1 MANILSD
8 LTSTITTALSSLP
21 SPVEI
26 QDAERMQLLSAI
38 SRLQEALETP
48 AMAVQRMGLSYY
60 HTSVIRVAQGMGIFN
75 AFVESG
81 GAEMTAQELSSKTKG
96 DETLLKRVMRVL
108 CAHRVY
114 EATAAGTYRP
124 LPPAMA
130 LTSGSA
136 RQLDKASVC
145 TILNSVGNGTHFDF
159 RHTAMQVSAKLF
171 EYFENRG
178 YRSPEDAYDGPFQF
192 AYGTSEHYF
201 DWLKKNPVPQHAFN
215 VTMTATEQDGADYWF
230 DIYPVTETLTSP
242 DPDRVLLVDIGG
254 GVGHTLA
261 ALKRRFPDLS
271 GKLVLKD
278 LPQVIDDIEE
288 RLPENVSAV
297 KHSMFEPQ
305 PIRGAKVY
313 YMRRVLHD
321 WPDKQALVA
330 LSHIREAMAEDSVLI
345 IHDYTFSDGH
355 DGPSVLPFAAI
366 VDFQLMELMSSHE
379 RTQQQWVTLLEKTG
393 FKVAKIY
400 KGRSDTLPSA
410 LFEATL

>member
-8 LTSTITTALSSLP
+8 LASTIRAALSSLP
-21 SPVEI
+21 HPDQI
-26 QDAERMQLLSAI
+26 QDAERMQVLSAI
-38 SRLQEALETP
+38 SRLQEALEPP
-48 AMAVQRMGLSYY
+48 AMAVQRMGLSQYY
-60 HTSVIRVAQGMGIFN
+60 HTSVIRVAQGMGIFD

-81 GAEMTAQELSSKTKG
+81 AAEMTVEDLSSKTKG
-96 DETLLKRVMRVL
+96 DEMLLKRVMRVL
-108 CAHRVY
+108 CALRVY

-130 LTSGSA
+130 LASGSMPEN
-136 RQLDKASVC
+136 LIKH
-145 TILNSVGNGTHFDF
+145 L
-159 RHTAMQVSAKLF
+159 HTAMQVSAKLF

-201 DWLKKNPVPQHAFN
+201 DWLKKNPESQHAFN

-230 DIYPVTETLTSP
+230 DVYPVRETLSSP

-271 GKLVLKD
+271 GRLILED
-278 LPQVIDDIEE
+278 LPQVIDDIKEP
-288 RLPENVSAV
+288 LSGNISAI
-297 KHSMFEPQ
+297 KYDMFEPQ
-305 PIRGAKVY
+305 PIRGAKMY

-321 WPDKQALVA
+321 WPDKQALMA

-345 IHDYTFSDGH
+345 IHDYTLPNGH
-355 DGPSVLPFAAI
+355 DGPDVLPFAAI

-379 RTQQQWVTLLEKTG
+379 RTQQQWVALLEKAG
-393 FKVAKIY
+393 LRVVKIH
-400 KGRSDTLPSA
+400 KGQSNALPSA

>member
-8 LTSTITTALSSLP
+8 LNSTITTALSSLP
-21 SPVEI
+21 PPEHF

-38 SRLQEALETP
+38 SRLQEALEPP
-48 AMAVQRMGLSYY
+48 AMVIQRMGLSNPKQYY
-60 HTSVIRVAQGMGIFN
+60 HTSVIRVAQGMGIFD

-81 GAEMTAQELSSKTKG
+81 GGEMTAQELSSKTKG
-96 DETLLKRVMRVL
+96 DEELLKRVMRVL

-130 LTSGSA
+130 LASGSMPDN
-136 RQLDKASVC
+136 LVKH
-145 TILNSVGNGTHFDF
+145 L
-159 RHTAMQVSAKLF
+159 HTAMQVSAKLF

-201 DWLKKNPVPQHAFN
+201 DWLKKNPEPQHAFN
-215 VTMTATEQDGADYWF
+215 VTMTVTEKDGADYWF
-230 DIYPVTETLTSP
+230 DVYPVTETLTSP

-271 GKLVLKD
+271 GRLILED
-278 LPQVIDDIEE
+278 LPQVIDDIKEP
-288 RLPENVSAV
+288 LPVNVSAV

-321 WPDKQALVA
+321 WPDKQALMA
-330 LSHIREAMAEDSVLI
+330 LSHIREAMARDSVLI
-345 IHDYTFSDGH
+345 IHDYTFPDGH
-355 DGPSVLPFAAI
+355 DGPGVLPFAAI

-379 RTQQQWVTLLEKTG
+379 RTQQQWVTLLEKAG
-393 FKVAKIY
+393 LKVAKVY
-400 KGRSDTLPSA
+400 KGRSDALPSA
-410 LFEATL
+410 VFEATL

>member
-21 SPVEI
+21 PPDQI
-26 QDAERMQLLSAI
+26 QEAERMQLLSAI
-38 SRLQEALETP
+38 SRLQEALEPP

-60 HTSVIRVAQGMGIFN
+60 HTSVIRVAQGMGIFD

-130 LTSGSA
+130 LTSGSVPEN
-136 RQLDKASVC
+136 LIKH
-145 TILNSVGNGTHFDF
+145 L
-159 RHTAMQVSAKLF
+159 HTAMQVSAKLF

-192 AYGTSEHYF
+192 AYSTSEHYF
-201 DWLKKNPVPQHAFN
+201 DWLKKNPEPQHAFN

-230 DIYPVTETLTSP
+230 DVYPVTETLTSP

-271 GKLVLKD
+271 GRLILED
-278 LPQVIDDIEE
+278 LPQVIDDIKEP
-288 RLPENVSAV
+288 LPENISAV

-321 WPDKQALVA
+321 WPDKQALMA

-345 IHDYTFSDGH
+345 IHDYTFPDGN
-355 DGPSVLPFAAI
+355 DGPGVLPFAAI

-379 RTQQQWVTLLEKTG
+379 RTQQQWVTLLERAG
-393 FKVAKIY
+393 FKVANIY
-400 KGRSDTLPSA
+400 KGRSDALPSA